1 MHESRIAGLAG
12 KIMSTAVEAS
22 AAGRFEASAQFR
34 AAGRVLEV
42 TGYRL
47 HAGARTKDEPQRL
60 AVQLDN
66 KYAEHLLEQMLNLVE
81 SMR

>member
-1 MHESRIAGLAG
+1 MHKSRIAGLAG
-12 KIMSTAVEAS
+12 EIMSTAVEAT
-22 AAGRFEASAQFR
+22 AAGRYEASAQFR

-42 TGYRL
+42 CGYRL
-47 HAGARTKDEPQRL
+47 HAGARTDDPRVQM

-66 KYAEHLLEQMLNLVE
+66 PYSEHILEQMLALVE

>member
-12 KIMSTAVEAS
+12 RIMSTAVEAS

-42 TGYRL
+42 TGHRI
-47 HAGARTKDEPQRL
+47 HAGARTQDEPVRV
-60 AVQLDN
+60 AVQIDN
-66 KYAEHLLEQMLNLVE
+66 PYAEHILEQMLALVE